1 MQTLLAESE
10 GHERTAADW
19 ASVMNARCDN
29 FSVVLLPA
37 ESIDFGA
44 ASGVPFASGVPW
56 VHRCT
61 DQWHC
66 TSTWPPLELWTHRP
80 ADRLSP
86 CVRLAHCQMT
96 TTVCFS
102 S

>member
-37 ESIDFGA
+37 ESIDFG
-44 ASGVPFASGVPW
+44 G
-56 VHRCT
+56 R
-61 DQWHC
+61 
-66 TSTWPPLELWTHRP
+66 
-80 ADRLSP
+80 
-86 CVRLAHCQMT
+86 RLA
-96 TTVCFS
+96 S
-102 S
+102 LPPG

>member
-29 FSVVLLPA
+29 FSVVLLPV

-44 ASGVPFASGVPW
+44 ASGEPFARGVPW
-56 VHRCT
+56 VHC
-61 DQWHC
+61 
-66 TSTWPPLELWTHRP
+66 TWPRLELWTRR
-80 ADRLSP
+80 RL
-86 CVRLAHCQMT
+86 QT
-96 TTVCFS
+96 G
-102 S
+102 

>member
-44 ASGVPFASGVPW
+44 ASGVPFARGVPW
-56 VHRCT
+56 VHC
-61 DQWHC
+61 
-66 TSTWPPLELWTHRP
+66 TWPPLELWTHRA